1 MAWDLEAGELALA
14 VLCEVVLGDFM
25 AWLGD
30 HAGAG
35 DRAQTRVGH
44 ADDLDLLDRWMGR
57 QQQLDFGRVD
67 ILAADLQ

>member
-30 HAGAG
+30 HAGVG
-35 DRAQTRVGH
+35 DLAQTRVGH
-44 ADDLDLLDRWMGR
+44 ADDLDLLARSDGDPVAGSITLKSMPGR
-57 QQQLDFGRVD
+57 G
-67 ILAADLQ
+67 